1 MRLARYGRFWAIT
14 GVLARLGHEAIEDR
28 PELLEC
34 LLILASDFVAM
45 STRDRSIFLLPGGFI
60 ASGLPEQFHERFDSN
75 IPGGEHFKFVKEPA
89 GGLDVPGLQVA
100 TQCVT
105 KIRGCAFPALVLS
118 MRPFV

>member
-1 MRLARYGRFWAIT
+1 MEERQEF
-14 GVLARLGHEAIEDR
+14 
-28 PELLEC
+28 LER
-34 LLILASDFVAM
+34 LLILAFDFVATG
-45 STRDRSIFLLPGGFI
+45 TRDLGIFLLPSGFI

-75 IPGGEHFKFVKEPA
+75 TPGGEHFKFVKDPA

-100 TQCVT
+100 TQGVT